1 MRQFVFLW
9 ILCHISG
16 SHSWYSSSQ
25 ISLDS
30 SSGSFDNINV
40 VLLPSQFNASHC
52 SNILQN
58 VKVSFS
64 QHHQNPKQA
73 YALFGNVKKSCV
85 FKMSFLLCFFQSVIS
100 SASQKLFE
108 QLSGKFG
115 HVNIR
120 IPRSWTDNYCY
131 NEPHIQAH
139 QPFNSKVQN
148 RTYLIDLKNM
158 SLHQNECMAFLKRL

>member
-73 YALFGNVKKSCV
+73 YALFGNVKRV
-85 FKMSFLLCFFQSVIS
+85 V
-100 SASQKLFE
+100 
-108 QLSGKFG
+108 
-115 HVNIR
+115 
-120 IPRSWTDNYCY
+120 
-131 NEPHIQAH
+131 
-139 QPFNSKVQN
+139 
-148 RTYLIDLKNM
+148 
-158 SLHQNECMAFLKRL
+158 FLKCRFCYVFFRVLFRRRHKNCLNN